1 MEQSRSDGQKT
12 SGRTRLSQWGA
23 AWILGAYKGRGGR
36 SRQVGKNLGGRLVGP
51 LTGRVWGRIGSA
63 LAIFALAGC
72 ASPALTSGNERGG
85 IISQANGTNE
95 TAAFNVADTHC
106 HQFGRVA
113 QVTGM
118 DVLYNKMMFACV
130 SR

>member
-1 MEQSRSDGQKT
+1 MN
-12 SGRTRLSQWGA
+12 RLWASLCVGLA
-23 AWILGAYKGRGGR
+23 ALLLQA
-36 SRQVGKNLGGRLVGP
+36 
-51 LTGRVWGRIGSA
+51 
-63 LAIFALAGC
+63 C
-72 ASPALTSGNERGG
+72 AAPRLTSGNERGG

-95 TAAFNVADTHC
+95 TAAFSVADAHC

-130 SR
+130 ER